1 MNNAVSPPIFQVRR
15 TTTNIRYLPFFV
27 SIWETELSREK
38 GPNLRK
44 EGGDH
49 IPKVPVPK
57 NLRFQTLGPKRF
69 FPSPFSDTL
78 VFGMSGGETE

>member
-38 GPNLRK
+38 GSNLKK
-44 EGGDH
+44 ERGDH

-57 NLRFQTLGPKRF
+57 SLRFQTLGPKRF
-69 FPSPFSDTL
+69 FPSPFSGTL
-78 VFGMSGGETE
+78 VFGMSGG